1 MTRDIKTRIASMV
14 LLMLALL
21 PFVFQCGAAVLL
33 AGLMQRTKLMLCR
46 LGGGRCYCAAGKDAA
61 RQTELAHRWPSS

>member
-33 AGLMQRTKLMLCR
+33 VMVV
-46 LGGGRCYCAAGKDAA
+46 
-61 RQTELAHRWPSS
+61 